1 MRSLTV
7 AYAAFFTALVSVQP
21 ASTAAF
27 RVPPSG
33 GSGGFSPA
41 AVRLKPPLP
50 AKAGTLN
57 AVSHAI
63 WSPWKFRPSLNCSAN
78 PSAEQLRVV
87 VYWTQGIETAPTL
100 KQADVEQIA
109 VPPDKVDE
117 WLKAGFHVLAL
128 SQQELEQRQKLLVPR
143 TAGRADV
150 ASATRRPWI
159 DSNGWRFVRESAGK
173 FYYDLTEKG
182 LGQAALAAAEASAYQ
197 ADAILKIDPADLAAT
212 GKMLAFLRTLPLSN
226 LPPVADIGLIDDGSA
241 ATGEVMNL
249 LTRRNL
255 LFTIVPAASPKFRVN
270 IKLGSKEYPM
280 TETSDPSAF
289 AQKVRQQ
296 LGDENR
302 SLRIYGTE
310 VVIGRLT
317 SDGAR
322 VQLHLLNYSGR
333 DVDSLRVRLRGKYG
347 KGELKAFGVEAGI
360 EDFVVTDGATEFTIP
375 KMGAYAMIELP
386 AVK

>member
-1 MRSLTV
+1 MRRLIWTCLLLFIAGAVVSS
-7 AYAAFFTALVSVQP
+7 FTAEAQRN
-21 ASTAAF
+21 AEAAQ
-27 RVPPSG
+27 
-33 GSGGFSPA
+33 
-41 AVRLKPPLP
+41 RLP
-50 AKAGTLN
+50 
-57 AVSHAI
+57 I
-63 WSPWKFRPSLNCSAN
+63 I
-78 PSAEQLRVV
+78 
-87 VYWTQGIETAPTL
+87 YWAQGVETASVL
-100 KQADVEQIA
+100 KQAGIEQIA
-109 VPPDKVDE
+109 ALPDKADE
-117 WLKAGFHVLAL
+117 WRKAGFNVIAL
-128 SQQELEQRQKLLVPR
+128 SQQELEHREKLFVPR

-159 DSNGWRFVRESAGK
+159 DSNGWRFVRNPVSK
-173 FYYDLTEKG
+173 FYYDLTGKG
-182 LGQAALAAAEASAYQ
+182 AGKVLLASAEAFSYR
-197 ADAILKIDPADLAAT
+197 ADAILKIDPADVAEF

-226 LPPVADIGLIDDGSA
+226 LPPVADIGLIDEGSP

-255 LFTIVPAASPKFRVN
+255 LFKLVPAPAPQFRVN
-270 IKLGSKEYPM
+270 IQLGSKEYPLA
-280 TETSDPSAF
+280 EAADPNAF

-347 KGELKAFGVEAGI
+347 KGELKAFEVEAGL
-360 EDFVVTDGATEFTIP
+360 EDFVVADGATEFTIS
-375 KMGAYAMIELP
+375 KMGVYAMIELP